1 MRLHACENE
10 QVRAQRAEAQ
20 LRAENVEQRARLA
33 DERAADE
40 RRGPCNPG
48 MHACERCS
56 LRASIFI
63 FTGPG
68 WRPPPSIGSIPSMGQ
83 PAIVVVAAAAAIRR
97 PHASA
102 IAPTAISPPAIIFA
116 RNHLR
121 PQSSLPAIISA
132 SNHL

>member
-1 MRLHACENE
+1 M
-10 QVRAQRAEAQ
+10 QAQRAEAQ

-83 PAIVVVAAAAAIRR
+83 PAVEYVT
-97 PHASA
+97 
-102 IAPTAISPPAIIFA
+102 TAIVI
-116 RNHLR
+116 LR
-121 PQSSLPAIISA
+121 TSKLHKGTTNNKRQESEAT
-132 SNHL
+132 